1 MFTSF
6 SFSMCVLLWLAVM
19 ADEPM
24 GSGSGSTPTSKS
36 DDPAWAHGQVVLEKR
51 NNTICVYCQKYLA
64 EGGITRLKEHL
75 AGIKGNVAACKYVSN
90 EVKWKM
96 IQLLTE

>member
-1 MFTSF
+1 LARTQFTPLL
-6 SFSMCVLLWLAVM
+6 CLVLQSQQS
-19 ADEPM
+19 
-24 GSGSGSTPTSKS
+24 GSGSRSTPTSKS

-75 AGIKGNVAACKYVSN
+75 AGIKGNVAACKHVSN
-90 EVKWKM
+90 EVKWQMK
-96 IQLLTE
+96 QLLTE